1 MGDSMKRILIYGD
14 SNLWGYNYPQNK
26 RLEDKYQWANM
37 LGEYLGSNY
46 TIIQEGLPGRVAGNV
61 EDREYR
67 KGKNTF
73 EAFFRSSTPVD
84 YIIIALGTN
93 DLSIGNDRTA
103 EEIYEDLMWYK
114 EKVKRIYNYP
124 GYKER
129 YFNDF
134 PEFIYILPG
143 NFDYIK
149 DAKMWF
155 DYSKE
160 QERQKL
166 IQIFKDNCTDKYVI
180 LNDIEL
186 YPGDGLHY
194 TIKGQQQVFDEVK
207 KLF

>member
-1 MGDSMKRILIYGD
+1 MFLFNFARYEK
-14 SNLWGYNYPQNK
+14 YNMYSALSPSI
-26 RLEDKYQWANM
+26 ETA
-37 LGEYLGSNY
+37 S
-46 TIIQEGLPGRVAGNV
+46 
-61 EDREYR
+61 
-67 KGKNTF
+67 
-73 EAFFRSSTPVD
+73 EAYSSAD
-84 YIIIALGTN
+84 FISLGTN

-114 EKVKRIYNYP
+114 EKVKSIYADP

-134 PEFIYILPG
+134 PEFIYVLPG

-207 KLF
+207 RVF